1 MPQSMF
7 PLAHWIRILA
17 SLPQPAALVSGAS
30 GIIEAVNPGF
40 AGLFHCVADELQGKG
55 LASWS
60 EGADRTALLSAL
72 AAGAEAK
79 SVEVRVTRPLD
90 GHGTLELSLGAVLE
104 AGRRL
109 VLAREIKTEERSQ
122 RQLLQYFRDAIDS
135 VGHMVAIF
143 DADDRMIAYNRNYR
157 EGYRV
162 GDRDLPAEVRL
173 EGKTYRECME
183 LRAKYKLHREFL
195 DQPWKFVDDR
205 VRQHN
210 QDKAQ
215 TITLANGQTL
225 KVEKRTLPDGVRVIV
240 GTDITEIAEGE
251 RKRRD
256 LEAQLHHSQKLEAL
270 GTLAGGMA
278 HDLNNTLVPI
288 VALSQAMARRAPED
302 SRDRTSLDLIHQAAD
317 RARDL
322 VRRILTFSRKETAER
337 KPVDLGDVV
346 GQSVKLLR
354 SLVPTTIDLVSE
366 LAPVP
371 PVMGDPG
378 QCYQILVNLVSNA
391 SRAIGNGPGTITV
404 RLAYDPATH
413 EVMLAV
419 EDTGCGMDEATQR
432 RIFEPF
438 YTTRKVGEGT
448 GLGLSV
454 VHGIVASHGGRIDV
468 QSAPGEGATLT
479 VRLPRALDTA
489 AREAPA
495 A

>member
-1 MPQSMF
+1 MF
-7 PLAHWIRILA
+7 PLADWVRIFA
-17 SLPQPAALVSGAS
+17 SLPQPAALVGGAS
-30 GIIEAVNPGF
+30 GIIEAANAAF
-40 AGLFHCVADELQGKG
+40 AGLFDRAPDELQGKE

-60 EGADRTALLSAL
+60 EGADRTALSNAL
-72 AAGAEAK
+72 TTDAEAK
-79 SVEVRVTRPLD
+79 SIEIRVSRRHD
-90 GHGTLELSLGAVLE
+90 GHRMIELSLGAVLE
-104 AGRRL
+104 AEHRL
-109 VLAREIKTEERSQ
+109 VLAREIIMEERSQ

-162 GDRDLPAEVRL
+162 GDRDLPPEVRL

-195 DQPWKFVDDR
+195 DQPWKFVEDR

-210 QDKAQ
+210 EDKAQ

-240 GTDITEIAEGE
+240 GSDITEIAEGE

-288 VALSQAMARRAPED
+288 VALSQAMARRLPEG
-302 SRDRTSLDLIHQAAD
+302 SRDRTTLDLVLQAAD

-322 VRRILTFSRKETAER
+322 VRQVLTFSRKERAER
-337 KPVDLGDVV
+337 KLVNVGEVV

-371 PVMGDPG
+371 PLMGDPG

-391 SRAIGNGPGTITV
+391 SRAIGSGPGTITV
-404 RLAYDPATH
+404 RLRSDIATH
-413 EVMLAV
+413 EVVLAV
-419 EDTGCGMDEATQR
+419 EDTGCGMDEATKR

-454 VHGIVASHGGRIDV
+454 VHGIVASHGGRIEV
-468 QSAPGEGATLT
+468 KSALGQGSTFT
-479 VRLPRALDTA
+479 VRLPWALEAA

>member
-1 MPQSMF
+1 MF
-7 PLAHWIRILA
+7 PLAHWVRILA
-17 SLPQPAALVSGAS
+17 SLPQPAGLVSGAS
-30 GIIEAVNPGF
+30 GIIEVVNPGF
-40 AGLFHCVADELQGKG
+40 AALFHRATDELRGKG

-60 EGADRTALLSAL
+60 EGADRAALLSAL
-72 AAGAEAK
+72 GAEGEANSLEI
-79 SVEVRVTRPLD
+79 SVNRPLD
-90 GHGTLELSLGAVLE
+90 GRGTLELSLGTVLNK
-104 AGRRL
+104 GRRL
-109 VLAREIKTEERSQ
+109 VLAREIRTEERSQ
-122 RQLLQYFRDAIDS
+122 RRLLQYFRDAIDS

-143 DADDRMIAYNRNYR
+143 DADDRMIAHNRNYR

-162 GDRDLPAEVRL
+162 GDRDLPPEVRL

-183 LRAKYKLHREFL
+183 LRVKYKLHREFL
-195 DQPWKFVDDR
+195 DQPWKFVEDR

-210 QDKAQ
+210 RDNAQ

-288 VALSQAMARRAPED
+288 VALSQAMVRRLPEG
-302 SRDRTSLDLIHQAAD
+302 SRDRMSLYLIFQAAD

-322 VRRILTFSRKETAER
+322 VRRILTFSRKEAAER
-337 KPVDLGDVV
+337 KLVNLGEVV
-346 GQSVKLLR
+346 GQSIKLLR

-404 RLAYDPATH
+404 RLACDLETN

-468 QSAPGEGATLT
+468 KSAPGQGATFT
-479 VRLPRALDTA
+479 IRLPRVFETA
-489 AREAPA
+489 VQEAPA

>member
-1 MPQSMF
+1 ML
-7 PLAHWIRILA
+7 PLADWVRVLA
-17 SLPQPAALVSGAS
+17 TLPQPAALVNGAS
-30 GIIEAVNPGF
+30 GIIEAANP
-40 AGLFHCVADELQGKG
+40 ALARLLDCAAEELPGRE
-55 LASWS
+55 LANGSDN
-60 EGADRTALLSAL
+60 ADRAAFSSAL
-72 AAGAEAK
+72 ASGAETK
-79 SVEVRVTRPLD
+79 TVEIRVTRQSD
-90 GHGTLELSLGAVLE
+90 GQVTLELSLGAALE
-104 AGRRL
+104 TGHRL
-109 VLAREIKTEERSQ
+109 VIVREIRTEERAQ
-122 RQLLQYFRDAIDS
+122 RKLLQYFRDAIDS

-143 DADDRMIAYNRNYR
+143 DADDRMIAHNRNYR

-162 GDRDLPAEVRL
+162 GDRDLPPHIRL

-183 LRAKYKLHREFL
+183 LRAKYKLHREYL
-195 DQPWKFVDDR
+195 DQPWRFVEDR

-210 QDKAQ
+210 QDDAQ

-288 VALSQAMARRAPED
+288 LALSKAMARRLPEG
-302 SRDRTSLDLIHQAAD
+302 SRERTSLDLIVQASE

-322 VRRILTFSRKETAER
+322 VGRVLTFSRKEAVEQR
-337 KPVDLGDVV
+337 VFNPGQVV
-346 GQSVKLLR
+346 AQGVKLLR

-371 PVMGDPG
+371 AVMGDPG
-378 QCYQILVNLVSNA
+378 QCYQVLLNLVSNA
-391 SRAIGNGPGTITV
+391 SRAIGGGPGTIAV
-404 RLAYDPATH
+404 RLGYDVATNH
-413 EVMLAV
+413 VMLAV
-419 EDTGCGMDEATQR
+419 EDTGCGMDETTQR

-468 QSAPGEGATLT
+468 KSVLGQGTTFT
-479 VRLPRALDTA
+479 VRLPRALEA
-489 AREAPA
+489 AAQEAPA

>member
-1 MPQSMF
+1 
-7 PLAHWIRILA
+7 LL
-17 SLPQPAALVSGAS
+17 SGAS
-30 GIIEAVNPGF
+30 GIIEASNPKF
-40 AGLFHCVADELQGKG
+40 AGLLDLATDELVGKQ
-55 LASWS
+55 LASWTDA
-60 EGADRTALLSAL
+60 ADRIALLNAL
-72 AAGAEAK
+72 AGGTDAK
-79 SVEVRVTRPLD
+79 SLEIRVTRPRD
-90 GHGTLELSLGAVLE
+90 GRGTLELSLGAVLE
-104 AGRRL
+104 DGRRL
-109 VLAREIKTEERSQ
+109 VFAREIRTQERSQ
-122 RQLLQYFRDAIDS
+122 RKLLQYFRDAIDS

-143 DADDRMIAYNRNYR
+143 DADDRMIAHNRNYR

-162 GDRDLPAEVRL
+162 GDRDLPPEVSL

-183 LRAKYKLHREFL
+183 LRVKYKLHREYL
-195 DQPWKFVDDR
+195 DQPWRFVEDR
-205 VRQHN
+205 LRQHN
-210 QDKAQ
+210 QHDAQ

-225 KVEKRTLPDGVRVIV
+225 KVEKRTLPDGVRVVV

-288 VALSQAMARRAPED
+288 VALSKAMARRLPED
-302 SRDRTSLDLIHQAAD
+302 ARDRTSLELIVQGAD

-322 VRRILTFSRKETAER
+322 VKRILTFSRKETAER
-337 KPVDLGDVV
+337 KLVNLREVVDQG
-346 GQSVKLLR
+346 VKLLR
-354 SLVPTTIDLVSE
+354 ALVPTTIDLVSE

-371 PVMGDPG
+371 PVMADAG

-391 SRAIGNGPGTITV
+391 SRAIGTQPGTITV
-404 RLAYDPATH
+404 RVARDTATKD
-413 EVMLAV
+413 VMLIV

-454 VHGIVASHGGRIDV
+454 VHGIVISHGGRIDV
-468 QSAPGEGATLT
+468 RSAPDQGATFT
-479 VRLPRALDTA
+479 VRLPQA
-489 AREAPA
+489 AEAVEEEAPA

>member
-1 MPQSMF
+1 VSLS
-7 PLAHWIRILA
+7 LADWISSLA
-17 SLPQPAALVSGAS
+17 ALPEPAALVSGERAA
-30 GIIEAVNPGF
+30 IEAANTDF
-40 AGLFHCVADELQGKG
+40 ASLLDNTEDELVGRDIAG
-55 LASWS
+55 FV
-60 EGADRTALLSAL
+60 ERADRPALLTAI
-72 AAGAEAK
+72 AAGAEA
-79 SVEVRVTRPLD
+79 SGVEVRMLRPPD
-90 GHGTLELSLGAVLE
+90 GERTIALNFGAVFDG
-104 AGRRL
+104 GRRL
-109 VLAREIKTEERSQ
+109 VLAREVKAEERSE
-122 RQLLQYFRDAIDS
+122 RKLLQYFRDAIDS

-143 DADDRMIAYNRNYR
+143 DVEDRMIAYNRNYR

-162 GDRDLPAEVRL
+162 GDRDLPPHVRL

-195 DQPWKFVDDR
+195 DQPQKFVEDR
-205 VRQHN
+205 MRQHN
-210 QDKAQ
+210 QDNDQ

-270 GTLAGGMA
+270 GTLAGGIT

-288 VALSQAMARRAPED
+288 VALSKAMARRLPD
-302 SRDRTSLDLIHQAAD
+302 GSRDRTSLELIVQAAD

-322 VRRILTFSRKETAER
+322 AGRILAFSRKETVER
-337 KPVDLGDVV
+337 KLVNLGQVV
-346 GQSVKLLR
+346 GQGVKLLR
-354 SLVPTTIDLVSE
+354 SLVPTTIDLDSQ

-378 QCYQILVNLVSNA
+378 QLYQILVNLVSNA
-391 SRAIGNGPGTITV
+391 SRAIGTGPGTITV
-404 RLAYDPATH
+404 RMGCDSAMNDVT
-413 EVMLAV
+413 LAV
-419 EDTGCGMDEATQR
+419 ADTGCGMDEATRR

-454 VHGIVASHGGRIDV
+454 VYGIVTSHGGRIDV
-468 QSAPGEGATLT
+468 KSTPGQGTTFTIHLPGAGEMT
-479 VRLPRALDTA
+479 V
-489 AREAPA
+489 REAPA